1 MKAGIATAVA
11 LVGALASDGTMA
23 ANGVLRTGND
33 FITPCKDFISEGGLT
48 PDQSFDA
55 GICAGVIKGVR
66 MSLFYLGITTPQMS
80 TACIPAS
87 ITDGQITRIFLKFLD
102 NYPEQLHSDA
112 TVLLITS
119 LKAAYPCKE

>member
-1 MKAGIATAVA
+1 MKAGIAAGIT
-11 LVGALASDGTMA
+11 LVGALASCGTMA
-23 ANGVLRTGND
+23 ADDVLRTGND
-33 FITPCKDFISEGGLT
+33 FITPCKDYIREGGLT
-48 PDQSFDA
+48 PDQSFNA
-55 GICAGVIKGVR
+55 GMCAGVIKGVR

-102 NYPEQLHSDA
+102 NYPEQLHNDA

-119 LKAAYPCKE
+119 LKAAFPCK